1 MNDLRIKN
9 SLIKIRK
16 MHNLTQ
22 AQFAEKIGVSD
33 KTVSKWEC
41 GNSIPD
47 IIMLNQISKIFNVPI
62 NDIIVG
68 NINNSYPK
76 KIFSKKKIFII
87 SILVLILICLI
98 FLLVKIG
105 DGKNN
110 IKPKDDP
117 YKDEYSCTY
126 KTTYHIE
133 NIYESNDENY
143 LYYTVTQFQTEGVFV
158 IRLPKSIAQNI
169 EINNDYIFTLRTNI
183 EYIYKLTNILFENST
198 VINIEKTD
206 LTGLEQVNRFY
217 CD

>member
-22 AQFAEKIGVSD
+22 VQFAEKIGVSD

-76 KIFSKKKIFII
+76 KIFSKKKIFIV

-117 YKDEYSCTY
+117 YKDEYRCTY

-169 EINNDYIFTLRTNI
+169 EINNDYIFTLRTNK

>member
-87 SILVLILICLI
+87 
-98 FLLVKIG
+98 
-105 DGKNN
+105 
-110 IKPKDDP
+110 
-117 YKDEYSCTY
+117 
-126 KTTYHIE
+126 
-133 NIYESNDENY
+133 
-143 LYYTVTQFQTEGVFV
+143 
-158 IRLPKSIAQNI
+158 
-169 EINNDYIFTLRTNI
+169 
-183 EYIYKLTNILFENST
+183 
-198 VINIEKTD
+198 
-206 LTGLEQVNRFY
+206 
-217 CD
+217 